1 VWGLTNVENLIMPI
15 VIACAVSCVLSVASI
30 IWCCIFS
37 GPASLRKEL
46 DGVRAQVEASFQGFK
61 QLESNFLTHRTE
73 NLALSE
79 SVEGMLDSVE
89 RKRRQVTAA
98 SSRLGGNLQV
108 AEEPQTREAILA
120 AARKVTYG

>member
-1 VWGLTNVENLIMPI
+1 MPL

-30 IWCCIFS
+30 VWCCIFS
-37 GPASLRKEL
+37 GPASLRKEM

-73 NLALSE
+73 SSALAE
-79 SVEGMLDSVE
+79 SVEGMLESVE

-98 SSRLGGNLQV
+98 ASRVNGPGLEPV
-108 AEEPQTREAILA
+108 PQTREEILRD
-120 AARKVTYG
+120 ARKVTYGG